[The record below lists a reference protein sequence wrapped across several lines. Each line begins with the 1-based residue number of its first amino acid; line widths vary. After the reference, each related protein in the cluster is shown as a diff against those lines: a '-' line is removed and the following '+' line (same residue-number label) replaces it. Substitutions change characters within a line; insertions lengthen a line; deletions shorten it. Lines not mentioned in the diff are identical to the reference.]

1 MKRRKPIRFTVEQF
15 FKNHSKSL
23 QLQLLA
29 GEKGL
34 NRLIQEGAVNR
45 PGLAFAGFYRYFAH
59 RRIQVIGKHET
70 SYLNHLSAA
79 EQRASVKI
87 FFQRNIPCVIFARK
101 LKPPR
106 IFLQEADLHNI
117 PVFCSPL
124 ITMRLSNAATICL
137 EVDFAPTTSEHGS
150 MVDIQGIGVLIR
162 GKSGVGKSEAV
173 LGLIERGY
181 SLVADDMCKIRCF
194 EGRELIGSAS
204 DLTRYHMEIR
214 GIGII
219 DVGATFGVGSIRYEK
234 RIDFVATLIDWD
246 EVEEID
252 RTGLEQR
259 YYEILG
265 IRVPHVII
273 PIKTGRDV
281 ARLVEVAALDAKLRS
296 MGKNAA
302 VDFND
307 KLLSLMNPKSS
318 S

>member
-1 MKRRKPIRFTVEQF
+1 MKRRKTIHFTVEQF
-15 FKNHSKSL
+15 FKNHHRAL

-34 NRLIQEGAVNR
+34 NRLIKEGAVNR
-45 PGLAFAGFYRYFAH
+45 PGLAFTGFYRYFAH

-79 EQRASVKI
+79 EQRASVKV
-87 FFQRNIPCVIFARK
+87 FFQRDIPCVIFARK
-101 LKPPR
+101 LNPPR
-106 IFLQEADLHNI
+106 IFLQEADRHNI
-117 PVFCSPL
+117 PVFTSPL

-137 EVDFAPTTSEHGS
+137 EADFAPTCSEHGS
-150 MVDIQGIGVLIR
+150 MVDIQGIGVLIC

-173 LGLIERGY
+173 LGLIERGH
-181 SLVADDMCKIRCF
+181 SLVADDVCKIRCF
-194 EGRELIGSAS
+194 EGRELIGTAP

-234 RIDFVATLIDWD
+234 RIDFIATLVDWD

-252 RTGLEQR
+252 RTGLDQQ
-259 YYEILG
+259 YYEILN
-265 IRVPHVII
+265 IRVPRVII

-281 ARLVEVAALDAKLRS
+281 ARLIEVAALDAKLRG

-302 VDFND
+302 ADFNE
-307 KLLSLMNPKSS
+307 KLLTLMKPLSDS
-318 S
+318 